1 MLKPLPEHAEQTK
14 NETDMVQ
21 MKSLKKELKFI
32 TDGNGLNN
40 SDLKKNHLMV
50 ICRLKTYIGN
60 KLD

>member
-40 SDLKKNHLMV
+40 SDLKKKQLMV
-50 ICRLKTYIGN
+50 I
-60 KLD
+60 